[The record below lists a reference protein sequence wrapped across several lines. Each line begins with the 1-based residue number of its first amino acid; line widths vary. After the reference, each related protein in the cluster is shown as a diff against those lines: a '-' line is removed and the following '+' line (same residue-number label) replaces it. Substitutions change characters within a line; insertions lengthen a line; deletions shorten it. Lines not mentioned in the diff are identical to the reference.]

1 MEPTAPTPHVR
12 RPPDHPPTN
21 PPCPPHCRAP
31 RAGAHTHA
39 HYVSKSG
46 IQHGAGAHR
55 CVNRRPQHWHH
66 PPYPDVVHG
75 DHGLSCACVFANAE
89 GRAHRPQRSRSAASG
104 TYCVSCVI
112 SCVAVCR
119 EGGANARVPGLALTM
134 TYLQGVY
141 MEEACSA
148 WCIVPLCSEQAHPT
162 SLLCYPELVVPGVLQ
177 PPALCHPPCM
187 QILRGKSQGRGMS
200 AVVPST
206 LLSPALP
213 TSTSCT
219 PPPPPAPTSPS
230 PLHEH
235 SLVQVRRPSDGRLP
249 DCRSPGCQRT
259 FLCQREG

>member
-1 MEPTAPTPHVR
+1 METTAPTPHVR

-55 CVNRRPQHWHH
+55 CVNRRPHHWHH

-89 GRAHRPQRSRSAASG
+89 DRAHRPQWSRSAASG

-119 EGGANARVPGLALTM
+119 EGGANAPVPSLALTM
-134 TYLQGVY
+134 TYLQGRVHGRS
-141 MEEACSA
+141 MQC
-148 WCIVPLCSEQAHPT
+148 
-162 SLLCYPELVVPGVLQ
+162 LVHGASVFRAGTP
-177 PPALCHPPCM
+177 H
-187 QILRGKSQGRGMS
+187 
-200 AVVPST
+200 VPSVLSRAGGARGT
-206 LLSPALP
+206 ATSCSLSPSLHADLAWHAP
-213 TSTSCT
+213 GQRYVCCGPQHSLKSSPSHLNLMH
-219 PPPPPAPTSPS
+219 PPPPRSHLPLALARAQPCPGTAP
-230 PLHEH
+230 
-235 SLVQVRRPSDGRLP
+235 V
-249 DCRSPGCQRT
+249 
-259 FLCQREG
+259 